1 MLVEEEEE
9 EDLPLLDTLE
19 LGDLRPHADTAFSHR
34 MAILGMPGSG
44 KSNLIAVLV
53 EELGQFD
60 TPLLVFD
67 HKPEYEPLCQR
78 PYLSNPERLNAQ
90 TLSPQHA
97 AATAQR
103 IMEERL
109 QVVIDL
115 SSYANDAQAAL
126 VMTELIAGVLRYQK
140 ARTNGERIPC
150 TFVLDEA
157 HYWLPNEGHS
167 TIRGVRLRSG
177 QPLLA
182 YVQQVFFTLAKL
194 GRSFGMGLI
203 VATQRPADVD
213 KRLISSAD
221 WRFLLKALE
230 PADLKV
236 YRSYGLTDEAAMA
249 LNPKAGEAY
258 VIGPDGLHGVCHL
271 RRRFSPDVAKA
282 PGLANIR
289 KALPVTPSPLPSS
302 QEGGLFERGNAWEDG
317 KMGRG
322 GNEPGMAS
330 QAVPTFREY
339 PPLAGKERESSQASG
354 KIDAGYT
361 HEEEV
366 QVLRTALDL
375 TRENGKVTRG
385 AIQERL
391 RWSNRKFTE
400 VIKPVC
406 DKHGIALRE

>member
-1 MLVEEEEE
+1 
-9 EDLPLLDTLE
+9 
-19 LGDLRPHADTAFSHR
+19 
-34 MAILGMPGSG
+34 MPGSG

-60 TPLLVFD
+60 APLLVFD

-140 ARTNGERIPC
+140 ASTNGERIPC

-157 HYWLPNEGHS
+157 HYWLPENEGHS

-182 YVQQVFFTLAKL
+182 YVQQAFFTLAKL

-236 YRSYGLTDEAAMA
+236 YRSYGLTDEAAMT

-289 KALPVTPSPLPSS
+289 KALPVMPSPLPGS
-302 QEGGLFERGNAWEDG
+302 QEGVCLSVGMGGKTGRWAWGGMSREWLPRRFPRSGNIPRCL
-317 KMGRG
+317 GRS
-322 GNEPGMAS
+322 GNLPRRAGRSMR
-330 QAVPTFREY
+330 VIPTRRKCRCCA
-339 PPLAGKERESSQASG
+339 P
-354 KIDAGYT
+354 
-361 HEEEV
+361 
-366 QVLRTALDL
+366 
-375 TRENGKVTRG
+375 
-385 AIQERL
+385 RL
-391 RWSNRKFTE
+391 
-400 VIKPVC
+400 I
-406 DKHGIALRE
+406 